1 MTINSLKDLDKLLK
15 LLRSQGVKSIDMGGI
30 KLELNDS
37 VPMKEKPS
45 KIDAKYYNGLEDS
58 LTNIN
63 ASISVPQPEIPT
75 DAPTEEELLF
85 WSASGSNQPIGE
97 QQ

>member
-1 MTINSLKDLDKLLK
+1 MIINSLKDLDKLLK
-15 LLRSQGVKSIDMGGI
+15 LLRTQGVKTFELNGI

-37 VPMKEKPS
+37 APLQKLTS
-45 KIDAKYYNGLEDS
+45 KKSHISQDSFEDS
-58 LTNIN
+58 LTNISAN
-63 ASISVPQPEIPT
+63 IPVPQPEIPT
-75 DAPTEEELLF
+75 DAPSAEELLF